1 MIIPDG
7 SGHADSPPLK
17 TPNCI
22 GTHQGIAVATLPRMV
37 RAIKKGVS
45 EQPTNSLER
54 AARIRLLLMDCDG
67 VLTDG
72 TVFFLPSPDGA
83 IAETKGFDCHDGI
96 ALRWARQADIE
107 TGIITGRGGL
117 AVQQRAKSSDMRYLV
132 EGRTDKL
139 ASFEEI
145 LTDSGLCSEQVA
157 YVGDDIT
164 DLPLLKRVGL
174 AVGPAN
180 SRPEVREV
188 AHWITPSSGGRGA
201 IRDVI
206 ELLLKAQGR
215 WEEITARYDI

>member
-1 MIIPDG
+1 M
-7 SGHADSPPLK
+7 
-17 TPNCI
+17 
-22 GTHQGIAVATLPRMV
+22 
-37 RAIKKGVS
+37 S
-45 EQPTNSLER
+45 EQSPTLTDR

-72 TVFFLPSPDGA
+72 TVFFLPSPDGTV
-83 IAETKGFDCHDGI
+83 AETKGFDCHDGI
-96 ALRWARQADIE
+96 ALQWARRAGIE

-117 AVQQRAKSSDMRYLV
+117 AVRERARSSRMRYLV

-139 ASFEEI
+139 DSFMEI
-145 LTDSGLCSEQVA
+145 LSDSGLTAEQVA
-157 YVGDDIT
+157 FVGDDIT

-180 SRPEVREV
+180 SRPEVRDV

-206 ELLLKAQGR
+206 ELLLRAQGR
-215 WEEITARYDI
+215 WNEIRSHYDI